1 MRWLL
6 VSIPI
11 VALSSVTG
19 CSEPRSPGAA
29 ARASSPKVTG
39 SDLDQL
45 HGTWRI
51 ETSTWNGVED
61 PDMAKSVTIH
71 FQGDK
76 FIIVDRDG
84 NRQEE
89 TIKLMPDRNPKAIDC
104 TSKGGGQPAPGIY
117 SLKGDTFRWCSAGG
131 TNKIRPT
138 EFSSRAGSRQ
148 SLLVLRRA
156 RS

>member
-11 VALSSVTG
+11 VALSTVTG

-61 PDMAKSVTIH
+61 PEIAKSVTIH

-84 NRQEE
+84 NRHYQ
-89 TIKLMPDRNPKAIDC
+89 TLQWIPKGCLVNGLRQPICFGRSHDARNTSGLEVSEKAHDPI
-104 TSKGGGQPAPGIY
+104 
-117 SLKGDTFRWCSAGG
+117 W
-131 TNKIRPT
+131 RPQRGP
-138 EFSSRAGSRQ
+138 FI
-148 SLLVLRRA
+148 
-156 RS
+156 